1 MIAPA
6 GKDLWIAVSTLN
18 QLRRQD
24 PTKVEPLWNDQY
36 AVLLSWFGENSPY
49 SLLQHT
55 GTMGYVLSALLGNS
69 GVLRSL
75 MVLSMAGAALLLL
88 PLLEYIANRALVS
101 SYLWLKWATW
111 ARITRSPLP
120 LQLFLAQILWKQA
133 GKVLGR
139 VEKRVRDFLVL
150 LECELL
156 DNTIPLTVGPGS
168 ERVTEGYDASD
179 RANDDDDDDE
189 MLDDDSDDDDDE

>member
-101 SYLWLKWATW
+101 SYLWLKWARSEYEISLSFSNVSYWT
-111 ARITRSPLP
+111 TRFHS
-120 LQLFLAQILWKQA
+120 LW
-133 GKVLGR
+133 G
-139 VEKRVRDFLVL
+139 LV
-150 LECELL
+150 
-156 DNTIPLTVGPGS
+156 PRGS
-168 ERVTEGYDASD
+168 LKDMTQVTELMMMMTTTKCWMTIATTTTTSRTRQTNQKERLLSPPIMSYI
-179 RANDDDDDDE
+179 
-189 MLDDDSDDDDDE
+189 